1 MKNKV
6 AIVTGGSSGIG
17 KAASMA
23 MVKEGAIVIICA
35 RNLQRLASAT
45 LEIKAATG
53 IQVTSIQI
61 DVTKPSAKRLNFR
74 FDIMDEFPYHIP
86 HQQISIDVNKEYL
99 KVMLDRKESKDV
111 MKPEAYIGEGKLSF
125 LNETD
130 DLVIRFLEWAWQPH
144 KLRHIKRFR
153 NDFDFHKHGEEF
165 ISIIDKYTNLDMD
178 ENYIDM
184 LFTDLKNRGI

>member
-1 MKNKV
+1 MSCCTAHVTLQRSKV
-6 AIVTGGSSGIG
+6 SRQSSG
-17 KAASMA
+17 
-23 MVKEGAIVIICA
+23 
-35 RNLQRLASAT
+35 
-45 LEIKAATG
+45 
-53 IQVTSIQI
+53 
-61 DVTKPSAKRLNFR
+61 LNF
-74 FDIMDEFPYHIP
+74 
-86 HQQISIDVNKEYL
+86 V
-99 KVMLDRKESKDV
+99 
-111 MKPEAYIGEGKLSF
+111 
-125 LNETD
+125 D